1 MKAELKLIPIILLC
15 AFLSI
20 FGHLI
25 LSKAFHGGEWV
36 EYTAALIP
44 FLLIIIAY
52 ASFKYAQRAINK
64 EGQ

>member
-1 MKAELKLIPIILLC
+1 MKAELKLIPVILLC

-25 LSKAFHGGEWV
+25 LSKAFPQGDWI
-36 EYTAALIP
+36 EYTAAFIP

-52 ASFKYAQRAINK
+52 ASFKYAQQAINK
-64 EGQ
+64 QE